1 MKQYTITEHNDNEGE
16 TFGYILMLTNNQY
29 KSISNR
35 IDYLSDYDK
44 LSEEGLWGD
53 IGIEDN
59 RLEIEP
65 TSYIKLDVYRINKR
79 NNNSYMDRLGYYQLS
94 EYFNIDNFSYE
105 EDLYKAV
112 NLERVKAEDV
122 DKLFYKN

>member
-79 NNNSYMDRLGYYQLS
+79 NNNSYMDRLGYYELS